1 MVTPMIDPAQSAL
14 TQGPLTP
21 LPALGSDAPA
31 PPVSTG
37 EQAGSG
43 MRPVDTASFS
53 PEALALLKAEQ
64 CSGGT

>member
-1 MVTPMIDPAQSAL
+1 MIDPAQSAL
-14 TQGPLTP
+14 ASGPLTP
-21 LPALGSDAPA
+21 LPALGTDAPA
-31 PPVSTG
+31 LPVGSS
-37 EQAGSG
+37 EPAGSG